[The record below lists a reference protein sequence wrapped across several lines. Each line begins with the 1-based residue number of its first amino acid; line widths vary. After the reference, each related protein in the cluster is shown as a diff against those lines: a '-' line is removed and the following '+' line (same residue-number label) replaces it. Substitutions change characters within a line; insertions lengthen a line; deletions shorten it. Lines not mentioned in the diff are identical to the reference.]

1 MAGAQEQFSAAS
13 TVTRADDANTVDPQ
27 AKANAET
34 AGVTDAAKINY
45 ERALAVYEARS
56 DVETLAARR
65 AREAGDTFEDTH
77 FVRTTADDDP
87 APSTPTTAEVTFNT
101 DGSVDTNANPADNI

>member
-1 MAGAQEQFSAAS
+1 MASAQEDFSAEKTLAPLDS
-13 TVTRADDANTVDPQ
+13 ANTVDPQ
-27 AKANAET
+27 AKANAEA

-87 APSTPTTAEVTFNT
+87 APSTPTTAEVTFDA
-101 DGSVDTNANPADNI
+101 DGNVVTGG